1 MHSLLHTSHSQIP
14 LLSSL
19 VTSVIGVFSHVI
31 LLSLLYSFLLVDPP
45 GAHDSN
51 IPSTT
56 LSHPPAP
63 NLQSVSHEQ
72 NVIPH
77 LSQHIQYM
85 RRSQPWITKPWNYS
99 PCLRSLPIR
108 LIMTLLNILAERRTL
123 FAAGIRLV
131 FYLVRFLPWR
141 RMVLWRS
148 CSG

>member
-1 MHSLLHTSHSQIP
+1 MHSLLHTSHSQI
-14 LLSSL
+14 LSLSFL
-19 VTSVIGVFSHVI
+19 VTSVIGKFPHVI
-31 LLSLLYSFLLVDPP
+31 LLDILYSFLFIVPL
-45 GAHDSN
+45 GARDSN
-51 IPSTT
+51 TPSTIPN
-56 LSHPPAP
+56 LLPAP

-77 LSQHIQYM
+77 LSQRIQYM
-85 RRSQPWITKPWNYS
+85 RRSQPWITKPWNCS
-99 PCLRSLPIR
+99 PCLRSQPIR

-123 FAAGIRLV
+123 FAVDIRLV